1 MCLWHR
7 ESAYIVR
14 MAQMT
19 TADLLAEAE
28 RLGLA
33 LAAGPAGGPTI
44 ERVDVTSLSDLPSL
58 PAGTLAFVAG
68 DDPPAPY
75 LVDVAVRQASAR
87 GLAGMVMPAG
97 FVPEETASVL
107 AMRGGIP
114 VLVSLSAR
122 APDLAVTVDRVI
134 SGGAAESMT
143 RAAFAVEK
151 ATEAASMG
159 DSDTV
164 AAILTATGTAL
175 GVRVSLDE
183 ELVTS
188 WTDSDAVFVGEVPIG
203 RLVAETS
210 DPAATVALPVVASL
224 VSRAMQRHLQDRFAP
239 KQSRADLIVELI
251 LAEAG
256 RVDGF
261 VAPAARLGLPLQ
273 LSHAVAWMRP
283 QHRADPGLRA
293 PRFVE
298 AALELY
304 TLQLIEDRDELWHI
318 AFLQDDVII
327 VSSED
332 HGAGDHQR
340 RVRDV
345 ALRIQGQARRIAGDD
360 WTYTVGLG
368 TPQTGAAGLRQSAA
382 EARVAADSAMAAG
395 RLDAVELTDVTG
407 LRRLLL
413 DFYASPISRTLLDDL
428 LHPLDVLGP
437 ERSATAVRTLLSY
450 LGNRNSLAQAGRE
463 LNLHPNAVGYRIR
476 RVRELLDV
484 DLSDP
489 DTRFAV
495 ELACRVR
502 LLGAG
507 R

>member
-1 MCLWHR
+1 ML
-7 ESAYIVR
+7 V
-14 MAQMT
+14 AQLT
-19 TADLLAEAE
+19 TRDLLAQTE
-28 RLGLA
+28 RLGVA
-33 LAAGPAGGPTI
+33 HAAGPEEGAVI
-44 ERVDVTSLSDLPSL
+44 ARVEVTTLADLPTL
-58 PAGTLAFVAG
+58 PAGALAVVAG
-68 DDPPAPY
+68 DEPPAPY
-75 LVDVAVRQASAR
+75 LVDVALRQASAR
-87 GLAGMVMPAG
+87 GLAGLVMPTG
-97 FVPEETASVL
+97 FSVTETAAVL
-107 AMRGGIP
+107 AARGGVP
-114 VLVSLSAR
+114 VLVSLAAR
-122 APDLAVTVDRVI
+122 APDLAVAIDRVI

-151 ATEAASMG
+151 ATQAAAAGEG
-159 DSDTV
+159 DAV
-164 AAILTATGTAL
+164 PAILDAAGTAL
-175 GVRVSLDE
+175 GVRVSLRED
-183 ELVTS
+183 LTTS
-188 WTDSDAVFVGEVPIG
+188 WTDADAVFAGEVPIG

-239 KQSRADLIVELI
+239 NQSRADLIVELM

-283 QHRADPGLRA
+283 QHRTDPGLRA

-298 AALELY
+298 AALELF
-304 TLQLIEDRDELWHI
+304 TLQLIEDRPELWHI
-318 AFLQDDVII
+318 AFLQDDVLV

-340 RVRDV
+340 RLRDV
-345 ALRIQGQARRIAGDD
+345 ISRVQAQARRLVGDD

-382 EARVAADSAMAAG
+382 EARVAADSAIAGG
-395 RLDAVELTDVTG
+395 RLDAIELTDVTG

-413 DFYASPISRTLLDDL
+413 DFYASPVSRNLLDDI
-428 LHPLDVLGP
+428 LHPLDVLGS
-437 ERSATAVRTLLSY
+437 EKSITAVRTLLSY

-476 RVRELLDV
+476 RARELLDV
-484 DLSDP
+484 DLDDP

-502 LLGAG
+502 LLGTG

>member
-1 MCLWHR
+1 MCSGYR
-7 ESAYIVR
+7 ESAYIVLV
-14 MAQMT
+14 AQLT
-19 TADLLAEAE
+19 TADLLAQAE
-28 RLGLA
+28 RLGISHV
-33 LAAGPAGGPTI
+33 AGPTAGATI
-44 ERVDVTSLSDLPSL
+44 ERVDVAALSELPSL
-58 PAGTLAFVAG
+58 PAGTLAVVAG
-68 DDPPAPY
+68 DEPPASY
-75 LVDVAVRQASAR
+75 LVDVALRQASAR
-87 GLAGMVMPAG
+87 GLAGLVMPVGSTAA
-97 FVPEETASVL
+97 ETATVL
-107 AMRGGIP
+107 ADRGGVP
-114 VLVSLSAR
+114 VLVSSAAR
-122 APDLAVTVDRVI
+122 APDLAVTIDRVI

-151 ATEAASMG
+151 ATAAASAG
-159 DSDTV
+159 ETDAV
-164 AAILTATGTAL
+164 AAILEAAGTAL
-175 GVRVSLDE
+175 GVRVSLQDDPG
-183 ELVTS
+183 TS
-188 WTDSDAVFVGEVPIG
+188 WTDADAVFAGEVPIG
-203 RLVAETS
+203 RLIAETS

-239 KQSRADLIVELI
+239 NQSRADLIVELI

-283 QHRADPGLRA
+283 QHRVDPGLRA

-298 AALELY
+298 AALELF
-304 TLQLIEDRDELWHI
+304 TLQLIDDRPELWHI
-318 AFLQDDVII
+318 AFLQDDVIL

-340 RVRDV
+340 RLRDV
-345 ALRIQGQARRIAGDD
+345 IVRVQAQARRLIGDG

-382 EARVAADSAMAAG
+382 EARVAADSAIAAG

-413 DFYASPISRTLLDDL
+413 DFYASPVSRNLLDDL
-428 LHPLDVLGP
+428 LHPLDALGP

-450 LGNRNSLAQAGRE
+450 LGNRNSLTQAGRE

-476 RVRELLDV
+476 RVREVLDV
-484 DLSDP
+484 DLDDP

-502 LLGAG
+502 LIGST

>member
-1 MCLWHR
+1 MCLHDR

-14 MAQMT
+14 VAQLT
-19 TADLLAEAE
+19 TTGLLAQAE
-28 RLGLA
+28 RLGVA
-33 LAAGPAGGPTI
+33 LAAGPTGGTTI
-44 ERVDVTSLSDLPSL
+44 ERVDVTSLAELPSL
-58 PAGTLAFVAG
+58 PAGTLAVVAG
-68 DDPPAPY
+68 DEPPAPY

-87 GLAGMVMPAG
+87 GLAGIVMPAG
-97 FVPEETASVL
+97 FAPTETAAAL
-107 AMRGGIP
+107 ALRGGVP
-114 VLVSLSAR
+114 VLVSLAAR
-122 APDLAVTVDRVI
+122 APDLAVTIDRVI

-151 ATEAASMG
+151 ATEAAAAGAG
-159 DSDTV
+159 DAV
-164 AAILTATGTAL
+164 AAILDAAGTAL
-175 GVRVSLDE
+175 GIRVGLQED
-183 ELVTS
+183 LATS
-188 WTDSDAVFVGEVPIG
+188 WTDADAVFVGEVPIG
-203 RLVAETS
+203 RLVAETG

-224 VSRAMQRHLQDRFAP
+224 VSRAMQRQLQDRFAP
-239 KQSRADLIVELI
+239 NQSRADLIVELI
-251 LAEAG
+251 LAESG

-273 LSHAVAWMRP
+273 LSHAVAWLRP
-283 QHRADPGLRA
+283 QHRSDPGLRA

-298 AALELY
+298 AALELH
-304 TLQLIEDRDELWHI
+304 TLQLIEDRPELWHI
-318 AFLQDDVII
+318 AFLQDDVIL

-340 RVRDV
+340 RLRDV
-345 ALRIQGQARRIAGDD
+345 VTQIQAQARRIAGDD

-368 TPQTGAAGLRQSAA
+368 TPQTGAAGLRQTAA
-382 EARVAADSAMAAG
+382 EARVAADSAIAAG
-395 RLDAVELTDVTG
+395 RLDAIELTDVTG

-413 DFYASPISRTLLDDL
+413 DFYASPVSRNLLDDI
-428 LHPLDVLGP
+428 LHPLDALGP
-437 ERSATAVRTLLSY
+437 ERSTTAVRTLLSY

-476 RVRELLDV
+476 RVREQLDV
-484 DLSDP
+484 DLDDP

>member
-1 MCLWHR
+1 ML
-7 ESAYIVR
+7 V
-14 MAQMT
+14 AQLT
-19 TADLLAEAE
+19 TSDLLAQTE
-28 RLGLA
+28 RLGIA
-33 LAAGPAGGPTI
+33 HAAGPEAGATI
-44 ERVDVTSLSDLPSL
+44 ERVDVSTLADLPGL
-58 PAGTLAFVAG
+58 TAGTLAVVAG
-68 DDPPAPY
+68 EDPPAPY
-75 LVDVAVRQASAR
+75 LVDVALRQASAR
-87 GLAGMVMPAG
+87 GLAGLVMPAG
-97 FVPEETASVL
+97 FTATETATVL
-107 AMRGGIP
+107 ALRGGVP
-114 VLVSLSAR
+114 VLVSLAAP
-122 APDLAVTVDRVI
+122 APDLAVAIDRVI

-151 ATEAASMG
+151 ATQAAAAGEG
-159 DSDTV
+159 DAV
-164 AAILTATGTAL
+164 AAILDAAGTAL
-175 GVRVSLDE
+175 GVRVSLRED
-183 ELVTS
+183 LATS
-188 WTDSDAVFVGEVPIG
+188 WTDADAVFAGEVPIG

-239 KQSRADLIVELI
+239 NQSRADLIVELI

-283 QHRADPGLRA
+283 QHRTDPGLRA

-298 AALELY
+298 AALELF
-304 TLQLIEDRDELWHI
+304 TLQLIEDRPELWHI
-318 AFLQDDVII
+318 AFLQDDVLV

-340 RVRDV
+340 RLRDV
-345 ALRIQGQARRIAGDD
+345 VSRVQAQARRLIGDD

-382 EARVAADSAMAAG
+382 EARVAADSAIAGG
-395 RLDAVELTDVTG
+395 RLDAIELTDVTG

-413 DFYASPISRTLLDDL
+413 DFYASPVSRNLLDDI

-437 ERSATAVRTLLSY
+437 EKATTAVRTLLSY
-450 LGNRNSLAQAGRE
+450 LGHRHSLAQAGRE

-476 RVRELLDV
+476 RARELLGV
-484 DLSDP
+484 DLDDP

-502 LLGAG
+502 LLGSG

>member
-1 MCLWHR
+1 MCSCDS
-7 ESAYIVR
+7 ESAYVVLV
-14 MAQMT
+14 AQLT
-19 TADLLAEAE
+19 TADLLSQAE
-28 RLGLA
+28 RLGVSHV
-33 LAAGPAGGPTI
+33 AGPLGGAPI
-44 ERVDVTSLSDLPSL
+44 ERVDVAALTELPSL
-58 PAGTLAFVAG
+58 PAGTLAVIAG
-68 DDPPAPY
+68 DEAPASY
-75 LVDVAVRQASAR
+75 LVDVALRQASAR
-87 GLAGMVMPAG
+87 RLAGLIMPVG
-97 FVPEETASVL
+97 FVAAETAAVL
-107 AMRGGIP
+107 ATRGGVP
-114 VLVSLSAR
+114 VLASTAAR

-151 ATEAASMG
+151 ATAAAAAG
-159 DSDTV
+159 ETDAV
-164 AAILTATGTAL
+164 AAILEAAGSAL
-175 GVRVSLDE
+175 GVRVHLQDDPD
-183 ELVTS
+183 TS
-188 WTDSDAVFVGEVPIG
+188 WTDADAVFAGEVPLG

-224 VSRAMQRHLQDRFAP
+224 VSRAMQRDLQDRFAP
-239 KQSRADLIVELI
+239 NQSRADLIVELI

-283 QHRADPGLRA
+283 QHRVDVGLRA

-298 AALELY
+298 AALELF
-304 TLQLIEDRDELWHI
+304 TLQLIDDRPELWHI
-318 AFLQDDVII
+318 AFLQDDVIL

-340 RVRDV
+340 RLRDV
-345 ALRIQGQARRIAGDD
+345 VVRVQAQARRLVGEG

-382 EARVAADSAMAAG
+382 EARVAADSAIAAG
-395 RLDAVELTDVTG
+395 RLDAIELTDVTG

-413 DFYASPISRTLLDDL
+413 DFYASPVSRNLLDDL
-428 LHPLDVLGP
+428 LHPLDALGP
-437 ERSATAVRTLLSY
+437 ERSVTAVRTLLSY

-476 RVRELLDV
+476 RVREVLDV
-484 DLSDP
+484 DLDDP

-502 LLGAG
+502 LIGSA

>member
-1 MCLWHR
+1 
-7 ESAYIVR
+7 
-14 MAQMT
+14 MAQLT
-19 TADLLAEAE
+19 TRDLLAQTE
-28 RLGLA
+28 RLGVA
-33 LAAGPAGGPTI
+33 HAAGPEEGAVI
-44 ERVDVTSLSDLPSL
+44 ARVEVTTLADLPTL
-58 PAGTLAFVAG
+58 PAGALAVVAG
-68 DDPPAPY
+68 DEPPAPY
-75 LVDVAVRQASAR
+75 LVDVALRQASAR
-87 GLAGMVMPAG
+87 GLAGLVMPTG
-97 FVPEETASVL
+97 FSVTETAAVL
-107 AMRGGIP
+107 AARGGVP
-114 VLVSLSAR
+114 VLVSLAAR
-122 APDLAVTVDRVI
+122 APDLAVAIDRVI

-151 ATEAASMG
+151 ATQAAAAGEG
-159 DSDTV
+159 DAV
-164 AAILTATGTAL
+164 PAILDAAGTAL
-175 GVRVSLDE
+175 GVRVSLRED
-183 ELVTS
+183 LTTS
-188 WTDSDAVFVGEVPIG
+188 WTDADAVFAGEVPIG

-239 KQSRADLIVELI
+239 NQSRADLIVELM

-283 QHRADPGLRA
+283 QHRTDPGLRA

-298 AALELY
+298 AALELF
-304 TLQLIEDRDELWHI
+304 TLQLIEDRPELWHI
-318 AFLQDDVII
+318 AFLQDDVLV

-340 RVRDV
+340 RLRDV
-345 ALRIQGQARRIAGDD
+345 ISRVQAQARRLVGDD

-382 EARVAADSAMAAG
+382 EARVAADSAIAGG
-395 RLDAVELTDVTG
+395 RLDAIELTDVTG

-413 DFYASPISRTLLDDL
+413 DFYASPVSRNLLDDI
-428 LHPLDVLGP
+428 LHPLDVLGS
-437 ERSATAVRTLLSY
+437 EKSITAVRTLLSY

-476 RVRELLDV
+476 RARELLDV
-484 DLSDP
+484 DLDDP

-502 LLGAG
+502 LLGTG